1 MSFVIVISAGSL
13 NTSSFTLPLRSF
25 SMTFNHFVFA
35 FLLFLFVVLSASFHD
50 ILAGVSGGSLM
61 R

>member
-13 NTSSFTLPLRSF
+13 NTSSFTLLLRSF
-25 SMTFNHFVFA
+25 SMTFNQVVFA
-35 FLLFLFVVLSASFHD
+35 LPLFLFVVLSASYND
-50 ILAGVSGGSLM
+50 ILADVYGGSLM

>member
-1 MSFVIVISAGSL
+1 MSFMIVISAGSL
-13 NTSSFTLPLRSF
+13 NTPSFMLPLRSS
-25 SMTFNHFVFA
+25 SMTFNQVVFA
-35 FLLFLFVVLSASFHD
+35 FPLFLFAVLSDSYND